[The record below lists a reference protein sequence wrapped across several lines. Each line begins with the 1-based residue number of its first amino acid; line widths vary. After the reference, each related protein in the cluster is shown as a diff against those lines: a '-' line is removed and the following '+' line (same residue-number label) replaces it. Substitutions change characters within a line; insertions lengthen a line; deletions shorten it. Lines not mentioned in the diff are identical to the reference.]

1 MVEPTESVAAD
12 ERTPPHRS
20 WSSLLLTAG
29 VVATGLVLVLTVGV
43 TRPGAPRT
51 DPAAGPGAIAA
62 ATTTPSLV
70 PSAGA
75 AAPRSAVAAPVDH
88 PQASDLAELDNW
100 ARRLSAAT
108 TLSNAQLAAYGRA
121 EMWLR
126 GEAPSCRLS
135 WATLAG
141 IGQAEAAGTGPL
153 PVPDAIWARFAARAT
168 QDGKPADRMN
178 IDDAA
183 YAMARYLCSG
193 GADLSTAGGWWHT
206 MLDYT
211 RSEPRAAEILAA
223 ADTFAAARPGG

>member
-43 TRPGAPRT
+43 DKPG
-51 DPAAGPGAIAA
+51 GSPGNSAVVAA
-62 ATTTPSLV
+62 ATAGPPAV
-70 PSAGA
+70 PPALPA
-75 AAPRSAVAAPVDH
+75 VPQSAVAAPVDR
-88 PQASDLAELDNW
+88 PRVSDLRELDDW

-108 TLSNAQLAAYGRA
+108 TLSAAQLTAYGRA

-126 GEAPSCRLS
+126 GEAPSCHLS

-153 PVPDAIWARFAARAT
+153 PVPDAIWAGSAARAT
-168 QDGKPADRMN
+168 HDGKPADRLN
-178 IDDAA
+178 LDDAA
-183 YAMARYLCSG
+183 YTMARYLCGG
-193 GADLSTAGGWWHT
+193 GADLSTADGWWRT
-206 MLDYT
+206 VLGYSG
-211 RSEPRAAEILAA
+211 SEPRTGEILAA
-223 ADTFAAARPGG
+223 ANTFAAARLGG